1 MSYKFIFEDNMDT
14 PSSALLL
21 KSNSNIYFSGG
32 NRRLQL
38 KLQQIYNNTD
48 VFIIFCDVPPNNSNT
63 IQEYHDLVDVIKENN
78 MKNVYVKDFS
88 KLSI

>member
-21 KSNSNIYFSGG
+21 KSNSKIYFSGG

-48 VFIIFCDVPPNNSNT
+48 VFIIFCDIINQV
-63 IQEYHDLVDVIKENN
+63 
-78 MKNVYVKDFS
+78 
-88 KLSI
+88 